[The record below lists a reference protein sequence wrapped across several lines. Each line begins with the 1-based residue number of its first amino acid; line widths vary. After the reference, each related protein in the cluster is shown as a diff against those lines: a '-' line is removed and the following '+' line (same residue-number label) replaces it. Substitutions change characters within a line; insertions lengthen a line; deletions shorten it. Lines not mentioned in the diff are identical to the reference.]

1 MIKKQRILSLT
12 VVIAIVSLFLFTSCA
27 KKQMQAAEETPPA
40 PQAAPPPKM
49 EPEEPK
55 VDTEAMKKA
64 EEERQARLREMEMAQ
79 QLRDE
84 IREFEAEMIHFDF
97 DRSELKMEARAIL
110 AKKAEWLRN
119 HPEFSLRIEGYC
131 DERGTYEY
139 NLALGERRANAA
151 WKFLNALGI
160 SGSRMSTISYGE
172 EHPIDPAHN
181 QEAWAKNRRDE
192 FKLDK

>member
-1 MIKKQRILSLT
+1 MIKKQKILSVT
-12 VVIAIVSLFLFTSCA
+12 VVFAIASLFLFTSCA
-27 KKQMQAAEETPPA
+27 KKQMTKEEPA
-40 PQAAPPPKM
+40 PAPMKAAPPPKM
-49 EPEEPK
+49 EPEQPK
-55 VDTEAMKKA
+55 VDMEAMRKA
-64 EEERQARLREMEMAQ
+64 EEERKARLRQMEMAQ

-84 IREFEAEMIHFDF
+84 IREFETEMIHFDF
-97 DRSELKMEARAIL
+97 DKSELKMEARAIL
-110 AKKAEWLRN
+110 AKKAEWLRK

-172 EHPIDPAHN
+172 EHPIDPAHTPA
-181 QEAWAKNRRDE
+181 AWAKNRRDE

>member
-1 MIKKQRILSLT
+1 MIKKQKILSVT
-12 VVIAIVSLFLFTSCA
+12 VVFAIASLFLFTSCA
-27 KKQMQAAEETPPA
+27 KKQMQAAEEAPPA
-40 PQAAPPPKM
+40 PKAAPPPKM
-49 EPEEPK
+49 EPEKPK
-55 VDTEAMKKA
+55 VDMEAMKKA
-64 EEERQARLREMEMAQ
+64 EEERQARLRQMEMAQ

-84 IREFEAEMIHFDF
+84 IREFETEMIHFDF
-97 DRSELKMEARAIL
+97 DKSELKMEARAIL
-110 AKKAEWLRN
+110 AKKAEWLRK

-181 QEAWAKNRRDE
+181 QAAWAKNRRDE

>member
-12 VVIAIVSLFLFTSCA
+12 VVIAIASLFLFTSCA
-27 KKQMQAAEETPPA
+27 KKQMQAAEETPA
-40 PQAAPPPKM
+40 PQAAPPPKI
-49 EPEEPK
+49 EPEKPQ

-79 QLRDE
+79 KLRDE

-97 DRSELKMEARAIL
+97 DKSELKMEARAIL

-181 QEAWAKNRRDE
+181 QAAWAKNRRDE

>member
-1 MIKKQRILSLT
+1 MIKKQMILSVT
-12 VVIAIVSLFLFTSCA
+12 VVFAIASLFLFTSCA
-27 KKQMQAAEETPPA
+27 KKQMTEEVTPP
-40 PQAAPPPKM
+40 PPVKAAPPPKM
-49 EPEEPK
+49 EPEKPK
-55 VDTEAMKKA
+55 VDMEAMKKA

-84 IREFEAEMIHFDF
+84 IREFEAEKIYFDF
-97 DRSELKMEARAIL
+97 DKSELKMDARAIL
-110 AKKAEWLRN
+110 AKKAEWLRK

-131 DERGTYEY
+131 DERGTIEY

-172 EHPIDPAHN
+172 ENPADPAHTPA
-181 QEAWAKNRRDE
+181 AWAKNRRDE
-192 FKLDK
+192 FKLDR